1 VLARTWPDGANIGVS
16 CRASGVIG
24 LNLDRHD
31 GGPDGVAVFAAP
43 CRVYGQPWPD
53 TLTVATPH
61 DGRHLYFRIPPGTA
75 AASTISRWPGIDI
88 RAPGYRTGGCLPGP
102 GSVVDGA
109 EYVIDRDVPAAPLPR
124 RLASL
129 LTSPAPVP

>member
-1 VLARTWPDGANIGVS
+1 
-16 CRASGVIG
+16 
-24 LNLDRHD
+24 
-31 GGPDGVAVFAAP
+31 
-43 CRVYGQPWPD
+43 VYGQPWPG

-88 RAPGYRTGGCLPGP
+88 RPPGYRTGGYLAGP

-109 EYVIDRDVPAAPLPR
+109 EYVIDRDVAAAPLPR
-124 RLASL
+124 WLASL

>member
-1 VLARTWPDGANIGVS
+1 MFRAPHNSTSGSSGLSAAL
-16 CRASGVIG
+16 CRA
-24 LNLDRHD
+24 
-31 GGPDGVAVFAAP
+31 
-43 CRVYGQPWPD
+43 YGQPWPD
-53 TLTVATPH
+53 TVTVATPH

-88 RAPGYRTGGCLPGP
+88 RPPGYRTGGYLAGP

-109 EYVIDRDVPAAPLPR
+109 EYVIDRDVAAAPLPR
-124 RLASL
+124 WLASL

>member
-1 VLARTWPDGANIGVS
+1 MTAARTGRRLR
-16 CRASGVIG
+16 RA
-24 LNLDRHD
+24 
-31 GGPDGVAVFAAP
+31 
-43 CRVYGQPWPD
+43 YGQPWPD

-61 DGRHLYFRIPPGTA
+61 GGRHLYFRIPP
-75 AASTISRWPGIDI
+75 RH
-88 RAPGYRTGGCLPGP
+88 RARQHDQPVARHRHPRAWLPD

-124 RLASL
+124 WLASL